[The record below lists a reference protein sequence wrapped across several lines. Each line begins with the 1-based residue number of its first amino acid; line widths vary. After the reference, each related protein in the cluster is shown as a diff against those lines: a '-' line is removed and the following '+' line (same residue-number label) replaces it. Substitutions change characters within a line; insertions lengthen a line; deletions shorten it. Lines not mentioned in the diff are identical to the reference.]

1 MTGNVPELNDPANA
15 YGRQS
20 TYPSAYYNSG
30 SNGAEP
36 SIRGRN
42 IYIPINMFF
51 TLDSRCAF
59 PIIALQYNELYLS
72 VTLRPIQ
79 EMFQVRDVFDSI
91 HKYPYCQPTFN
102 DPQFNMYAFLQSP
115 PLDISIPNAY
125 PVINNTWNSD
135 IHLISTYC
143 FLSDEEARRVAQEDQ
158 VYLVKDVFEYEFQNV
173 TGSQRVKLTS
183 NSMISSWMWYL
194 QRNDVNLRNEWS
206 NYTNWPYSVLP
217 VDIVSAPGSTDPN
230 VFGPNINPSDN
241 GNTGLYITGS
251 FSEHNQKEILQSL
264 AIVLN
269 GDYRE
274 NVFESGIYNYIEKY
288 VRCGGGA
295 KDGLYCYNFCLNTS
309 PFEYQPSGAM
319 NMSKF
324 RIIELE
330 LTTYVPPIDIGTS
343 NFTVICDAKGI
354 PIGTTA
360 PNWKKYEYNYNMK
373 VFEERYNI
381 LSFIGGNCAML
392 YAR

>member
-1 MTGNVPELNDPANA
+1 
-15 YGRQS
+15 
-20 TYPSAYYNSG
+20 
-30 SNGAEP
+30 
-36 SIRGRN
+36 
-42 IYIPINMFF
+42 
-51 TLDSRCAF
+51 
-59 PIIALQYNELYLS
+59 
-72 VTLRPIQ
+72 
-79 EMFQVRDVFDSI
+79 
-91 HKYPYCQPTFN
+91 
-102 DPQFNMYAFLQSP
+102 
-115 PLDISIPNAY
+115 
-125 PVINNTWNSD
+125 
-135 IHLISTYC
+135 
-143 FLSDEEARRVAQEDQ
+143 
-158 VYLVKDVFEYEFQNV
+158 
-173 TGSQRVKLTS
+173 
-183 NSMISSWMWYL
+183 MISSWMWYL

-206 NYTNWPYSVLP
+206 NYTNWPYSTLP
-217 VDIVSAPGSTDPN
+217 VDLVAAPASTVPN
-230 VFGPNINPSDN
+230 VIGPNINPSDN
-241 GNTGLYITGS
+241 TNTGLYITGA

-343 NFTVICDAKGI
+343 NFSIIYDANGI
-354 PIGTTA
+354 PIATTS